1 MGSSTLRVASIAVAA
16 VAVAILS
23 FGRGARP
30 PKRPP
35 APVTSAEL
43 AIPTATDG
51 EIAIGNLGAQLH
63 SYGKRLE
70 LAPKDPS
77 LRAGF
82 VDLLLTEGDFLGRA
96 ADYER
101 AEQVADE
108 GVKLAP
114 ESGDAYVTRAS
125 VRAALHRWN
134 EALAD
139 LDVAQGKGGKAT
151 AINHQRASIAAAR
164 GDYEDALAHTPKD
177 ETYMRTTE
185 LASLGFLHAELGHTD
200 EARRLLDTARAK
212 YPDVSPFP
220 LAWIDYHEGELAER
234 HGDAERAKALYTR
247 ALTLLPRYAAA
258 ASHIA
263 PMLPP
268 DQALKKLEVVAQRS
282 DDPEVDV
289 ARANAL
295 RALGRASEADER
307 VAAAKTRYE
316 ELVTKHPEAYSD
328 HAARF
333 WLGPGNDPAK
343 AYALAAANLENR
355 HTPAAYDL
363 AITTALMAKKE
374 DDACAIASRAAA
386 AKLHDANVTKVAN
399 AVVER
404 CVRRA
409 KP

>member
-30 PKRPP
+30 PERSP
-35 APVTSAEL
+35 APAPSAEL

-51 EIAIGNLGAQLH
+51 EIAVGNLGAQLR
-63 SYGKRLE
+63 SYEKRLE
-70 LAPKDPS
+70 FGPKDAD

-82 VDLLLTEGDFLGRA
+82 VDLLLTEGDFLGRV

-101 AEQVADE
+101 AEQVADA
-108 GVKLAP
+108 GVALLP
-114 ESGDAYVTRAS
+114 DSGEMYVTRAS
-125 VRAALHRWN
+125 VRAAFHRWSD
-134 EALAD
+134 ALAD
-139 LDVAQGKGGKAT
+139 LDAAQQKGGKAT
-151 AINHQRASIAAAR
+151 AINRQRASIAAAR
-164 GDYEDALAHTPKD
+164 GDYEDALAHSPKD
-177 ETYMRTTE
+177 ETYLRTTE
-185 LASLGFLHAELGHTD
+185 LASLGLLHAELGHTD
-200 EARRLLDTARAK
+200 DARRLLDTARAK

-220 LAWIDYHEGELAER
+220 LAWIDYREGEIAER
-234 HGDAERAKALYTR
+234 RGEADRARALYTR
-247 ALTLLPRYAAA
+247 ALVLLPRYAAA
-258 ASHIA
+258 ASHLA

-268 DQALKKLEVVAQRS
+268 DQALAKLTVVAERS

-295 RALGRASEADER
+295 RALGRGQEADER
-307 VAAAKTRYE
+307 VAAAKARYE
-316 ELVTKHPEAYSD
+316 ELVAKHPAAYAD

-343 AYALAAANLENR
+343 AYTLAAANLENR

-374 DDACAIASRAAA
+374 DDACAIASRAVA

-404 CVRRA
+404 CARRP